1 MIQFANAK
9 INLGLQ
15 VLGRRPDGYHDVETV
30 LYPIPLLDV
39 VEVVR
44 AERVGFKP
52 SGLVV
57 PGLPEDNLCLKAY
70 HLFRQE
76 FDLPPVEIYLHK
88 TIPMGAG
95 LGGGSAD
102 AAAVLKGLDAEFELG
117 LGADALEGY
126 AAKLGADCA
135 FFVRNRPVFATG
147 IGTEL
152 EELDLDLSGWRVL
165 VVHPPVHISTARA
178 YARVGAAGSRGLRQA
193 VMGDPHE
200 WRSGMSNDFEEVFFQ
215 EFPELRSLPELLYG
229 LGATYAAMSGSGSAF
244 YGLFSDEIPVE
255 AKQVMWEAHPEL
267 SIFSLAL

>member
-9 INLGLQ
+9 INIGLQ

-30 LYPIPLLDV
+30 LYPIPMYDV

-117 LGADALEGY
+117 LGADSLEGY

-135 FFVRNRPVFATG
+135 FFIRNRPVFATG

-152 EELDLDLSGWRVL
+152 EELDLDLSGWQVL

-193 VMGDPHE
+193 VMKDPQE
-200 WRSGMSNDFEEVFFQ
+200 WRSGISNDFEEVFFQ
-215 EFPELRSLPELLYG
+215 EFPELLSLPELLYG

-244 YGLFSDEIPVE
+244 YALFPQEIPAEAERVLRAAHPQVGLFP
-255 AKQVMWEAHPEL
+255 
-267 SIFSLAL
+267 LAL